1 MDEKLNNLLIIEI
14 NKGIESLKK
23 DEEQLQKEFDE
34 YGYKNNGIINKQIQG
49 DLKKVQEE
57 IKIKEQELS
66 EVEETNKLLE
76 KYKIEN
82 KELKEKYNKLAK
94 EQKDCID
101 AIKALEGRYD
111 NINGKLV
118 PTKEQQEYER
128 DLEKINLSMSEIKS
142 TVLNSKREILVK
154 EAKLTELYDK
164 YDIARKI
171 KEQEEKEEKKED
183 KDSNLKEDNDKK
195 EESKVKTNEETIVKS
210 NNEEQSAQTDKN
222 EDNINSVF
230 TVGQQ
235 QKDDE
240 KHVME
245 PKVKETVRVGKGT
258 KHDIYELEKLGNT
271 DKFDKINE
279 IYCRIVN
286 GKVQYSFEGEGK
298 EDKIKYFIETVK
310 PRRISKKEK
319 AYLKEHFNNKDLK
332 NIDIEIVRIL
342 NSRDKEYGTELL
354 KQYFYNIE
362 NKKIYPENCDLN
374 IEYNLNNLKTAK
386 INNKAKKLLKR
397 TAKLGE
403 KSGLATYIKPVG
415 KITEILSK
423 FKQKLI
429 TSGNLEDTKELPSRE
444 KLIKETYKNLY
455 NEEGFEFE
463 EFCKTMNLSQEEK
476 ESLQVYNESYKNKK
490 NFYRSTV
497 LTQREKNIYSEYN
510 KEKNNKNFD
519 FEKFS
524 EKMNLSE
531 KEKIG
536 LKGYEDI
543 NKTNENLK
551 ISGNNNKTEEIEK

>member
-1 MDEKLNNLLIIEI
+1 MDEKSNNLLIIEI

-82 KELKEKYNKLAK
+82 KELKEKYNKLNK

-154 EAKLTELYDK
+154 EAKLTELYNK

-171 KEQEEKEEKKED
+171 KEQEEQEEKKED

-195 EESKVKTNEETIVKS
+195 EEPKVKTNEETRVKS
-210 NNEEQSAQTDKN
+210 NNEEQSAQTNKKAN
-222 EDNINSVF
+222 NINPVF

-245 PKVKETVRVGKGT
+245 PKVKETVRVGNGT
-258 KHDIYELEKLGNT
+258 KYDIYELKKLGNT
-271 DKFDKINE
+271 DKFDKINA

-319 AYLKEHFNNKDLK
+319 AYLKEHFNT
-332 NIDIEIVRIL
+332 IHI
-342 NSRDKEYGTELL
+342 
-354 KQYFYNIE
+354 
-362 NKKIYPENCDLN
+362 
-374 IEYNLNNLKTAK
+374 
-386 INNKAKKLLKR
+386 
-397 TAKLGE
+397 
-403 KSGLATYIKPVG
+403 
-415 KITEILSK
+415 
-423 FKQKLI
+423 
-429 TSGNLEDTKELPSRE
+429 
-444 KLIKETYKNLY
+444 
-455 NEEGFEFE
+455 
-463 EFCKTMNLSQEEK
+463 
-476 ESLQVYNESYKNKK
+476 
-490 NFYRSTV
+490 
-497 LTQREKNIYSEYN
+497 
-510 KEKNNKNFD
+510 
-519 FEKFS
+519 
-524 EKMNLSE
+524 
-531 KEKIG
+531 
-536 LKGYEDI
+536 
-543 NKTNENLK
+543 
-551 ISGNNNKTEEIEK
+551 